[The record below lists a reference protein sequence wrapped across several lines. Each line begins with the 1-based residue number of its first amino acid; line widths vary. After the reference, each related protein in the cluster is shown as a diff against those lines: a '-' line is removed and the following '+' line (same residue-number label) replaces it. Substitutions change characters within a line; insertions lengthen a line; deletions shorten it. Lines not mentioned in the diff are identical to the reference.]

1 MTSSKLIRLS
11 SVYAIVALVSGVFYR
26 EFTKMM
32 DFSGK
37 TTLSLVHVHLFVLGT
52 LLFLL
57 LALFS
62 QITDLTGQKHW
73 KTFYRLYNISLP
85 FMAVMFAVRGVIQ
98 VVQPSLSRGADAA
111 VSGIAGISHIL
122 MTICLILLFSALKG
136 SVKSNGKEQKEKV
149 KQN

>member
-11 SVYAIVALVSGVFYR
+11 SVYAIAALASGVFYR
-26 EFTKMM
+26 EFTKIMG
-32 DFSGK
+32 FNGK

-57 LALFS
+57 LSLFS
-62 QITDLTGQKHW
+62 QITDLTTQKHW
-73 KTFYRLYNISLP
+73 KAFYRLYNLSLP
-85 FMAVMFAVRGVIQ
+85 FMAGMFAVRGVLQ
-98 VVQPSLSRGADAA
+98 VMQTSLSRGADAA

-122 MTICLILLFSALKG
+122 ITVCLILLFSALKG
-136 SVKSNGKEQKEKV
+136 CIKSKGTEQKEKA